1 MKITIA
7 TLTMVGLVGVAA
19 AQPKVDAKAPVKADT
34 KTDVKSVDAKPAMKP
49 DVKVAPPKTDAK
61 LDAKLD
67 AKVDAKVDAK
77 LDAKL
82 DAKTTVKLDMS
93 KPPVEVADM
102 AKLVVG
108 SWRCAGTEINPD
120 GTTVKM
126 TATVKTKL
134 DLDKRWISETM
145 DVKGPRG
152 SFKMNAYTTF
162 DPGSKKWR
170 RVSVDSM
177 GNQYVG
183 TSDGAKDGVAKLD
196 WNIDTMGPMGAG
208 MLRDHTDLTAVKTGT
223 KLSGEISMDKGKT
236 WKPVYEMTCK
246 K

>member
-19 AQPKVDAKAPVKADT
+19 AQPKVDPRAPIKADAKA
-34 KTDVKSVDAKPAMKP
+34 DVKVDAKAAVKP
-49 DVKVAPPKTDAK
+49 DVKTAPPKTDAK
-61 LDAKLD
+61 LDVKA
-67 AKVDAKVDAK
+67 
-77 LDAKL
+77 DAKL
-82 DAKTTVKLDMS
+82 DAKTVVKMETP

-108 SWRCAGTEINPD
+108 TWRCTGSEINAD
-120 GTTVKM
+120 GTSAKM

-134 DLDKRWISETM
+134 DLDKWWISETM
-145 DVKGPRG
+145 DVRSARG
-152 SFKMNAYTTF
+152 SFKMVAYSTYA
-162 DPGSKKWR
+162 PGSKKWR

-208 MLRDHTDLTAVKTGT
+208 MFRDHLDLTTVKTGT
-223 KLSGEISMDKGKT
+223 KASGEISMDKGKT

>member
-19 AQPKVDAKAPVKADT
+19 AQPKVDAKAPVKADA
-34 KTDVKSVDAKPAMKP
+34 KADVKVDAKAAVKP
-49 DVKVAPPKTDAK
+49 DVKMAPPKTDAKTDAK
-61 LDAKLD
+61 LDAK
-67 AKVDAKVDAK
+67 A
-77 LDAKL
+77 DAKL
-82 DAKTTVKLDMS
+82 DAKTTVKMEMP

-102 AKLVVG
+102 AKVVVG
-108 SWRCAGTEINPD
+108 TWRCTGTEINPD
-120 GTTVKM
+120 GTSAKM
-126 TATVKTKL
+126 TATVKTRV
-134 DLDKRWISETM
+134 DLDKWWISETM
-145 DVKGPRG
+145 DVKGVRG
-152 SFKMNAYTTF
+152 SFKMVAYSTY
-162 DPGSKKWR
+162 DPSFKKWR

-183 TSDGAKDGVAKLD
+183 TSDGVKDGVAKLD

-208 MLRDHTDLTAVKTGT
+208 MFRDHQDLTAVKTGT